1 MHEEEQ
7 RCAVCVCV
15 CVDRVSCCSPSLMHR
30 SFTHSRRRRR
40 CFSVLCRCCP
50 VEAEICL
57 ESSTLDGWLGPSAPH
72 PLLLSGRRHISR
84 PGRFCSPG
92 DAYSSQRGFEFSG
105 WMDPSYSQESGC
117 SRTQVVA
124 RVCLAGWRLRVTTVS
139 TNQSILQAFF
149 GRQMCVRVCVVVGR
163 AQGFEA
169 DDTLAVRLNDSP
181 CCRRRVSREHLCSPP
196 THAHD
201 HSLPPCP
208 PLAW

>member
-1 MHEEEQ
+1 MRRSRDVQ
-7 RCAVCVCV
+7 CVCV

-149 GRQMCVRVCVVVGR
+149 WAADVLSVCVLWLD
-163 AQGFEA
+163 E
-169 DDTLAVRLNDSP
+169 
-181 CCRRRVSREHLCSPP
+181 CRVSRP
-196 THAHD
+196 TT
-201 HSLPPCP
+201 LW
-208 PLAW
+208 LFV